1 MQPQSPRRGLVR
13 AIAPLFTIVLLGVA
27 YAKTPATPTMASTA
41 RAFLDSLQS
50 VQRQQAAFKI
60 DDDERFNW
68 FYTPVPR
75 KGLPLRDMTPA
86 QRQLAMALLRAGL
99 SQQGY
104 TKATTIMSVEDILR
118 VLEPPGGVR
127 RDPEAY
133 FFSIFGEP
141 SESGVWAYRID
152 GHHLSQ
158 NYTVV
163 RGKVAG
169 APSFF
174 GVNPAEVQSGEHKGL
189 RVLAREED
197 LARSA
202 MQALTPEQRTLA
214 IVAADA
220 PRDILTEHSRVAAL
234 NGQPSGIQL
243 SALQP
248 AQREKLN
255 VLLSEYAD
263 NVTEEIAAARHDQIR
278 KAGTDLWFAWAGGIE
293 RGQPHYYRI
302 QTALFLI
309 EYDDTQNNANHIHSV
324 WRDFK
329 GDFGRDL
336 LAAHYQASHRVQRP
350 PIAPLD

>member
-1 MQPQSPRRGLVR
+1 M
-13 AIAPLFTIVLLGVA
+13 APLFAIVLLGVA
-27 YAKTPATPTMASTA
+27 YAKAPATPTMSSAA
-41 RAFLDSLQS
+41 RAFLDSLQAE
-50 VQRQQAAFKI
+50 QRQQAAFKI

-68 FYTPVPR
+68 FYTPVAR

-118 VLEPPGGVR
+118 VLESNGPR
-127 RDPEAY
+127 RDPEGY
-133 FFSIFGEP
+133 FFSVFGEP

-152 GHHLSQ
+152 GHHVSQ
-158 NYTVV
+158 NFTIV

-169 APSFF
+169 SPSFF
-174 GVNPAEVQSGEHKGL
+174 GVNPAEVQGGEHKGL

-197 LARSA
+197 LARSVI
-202 MQALTPEQRTLA
+202 QALTPEQRKLA
-214 IVAADA
+214 IVSADA

-234 NGQPSGIQL
+234 NGQPSGIAL
-243 SALQP
+243 SALQG
-248 AQREKLN
+248 AQREKLG
-255 VLLSEYAD
+255 VLLNEYAD
-263 NVTEEIAAARHDQIR
+263 NVTDEIAAARRDQIR

-302 QTALFLI
+302 QTATFLI

-336 LAAHYQASHRVQRP
+336 LAAHYQASHLAQRP
-350 PIAPLD
+350 QIAPLD